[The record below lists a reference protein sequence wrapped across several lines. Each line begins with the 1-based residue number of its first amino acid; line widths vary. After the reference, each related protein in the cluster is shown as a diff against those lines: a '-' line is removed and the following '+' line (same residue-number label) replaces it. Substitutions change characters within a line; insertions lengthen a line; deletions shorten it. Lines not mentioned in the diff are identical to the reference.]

1 MSRFQWTTEHVRLAT
16 ELWRQ
21 GFSAGQIALRLRG
34 VSRNAVIGKL
44 HRLGLTDSDRK
55 TDRATQVRVRRNRK
69 RFYKS
74 NAIPEDWTPPRPPSA
89 PLPQA
94 DPKDVAR
101 VAFHDLEDH
110 HCRYPVGE
118 PTAGFCGFQRV
129 PGLSYCPTHA
139 ARCYRAPEPVGT
151 RRNRVERE
159 ELVETG

>member
-1 MSRFQWTTEHVRLAT
+1 MSRFQWTNERVALAR
-16 ELWRQ
+16 ELWQQ

-44 HRLGLTDSDRK
+44 HRLGLTNDDRK
-55 TDRATQVRVRRNRK
+55 TDRATQIRVKRNRK
-69 RFYKS
+69 RCMRTG
-74 NAIPEDWTPPRPPSA
+74 AIPEALTPPRLPSA

-110 HCRYPVGE
+110 HCRYPVGD

-139 ARCYRAPEPVGT
+139 ARCYRPPEPVGT